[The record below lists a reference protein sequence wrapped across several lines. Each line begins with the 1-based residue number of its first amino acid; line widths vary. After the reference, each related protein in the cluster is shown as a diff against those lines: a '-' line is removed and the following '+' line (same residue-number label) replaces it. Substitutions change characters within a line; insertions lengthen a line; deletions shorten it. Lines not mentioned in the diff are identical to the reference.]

1 MYTKQF
7 IKGGDILET
16 NSTSKLIKN
25 LERKGISFE
34 FGEKQLF
41 KKYNYY
47 QVINAYKNLFVA
59 DVENIDKIRKN
70 IQNNIDVDRYK
81 KYYGIN
87 SNIGGDILFKEICK
101 KIIKKYGLEYNKNM
115 SIKSFVAEI
124 KRIDYIHHIYV
135 KDTKYGDFVRMYKF
149 EHELRLLLLR
159 YTLIIEENMKN
170 IFVSTLNDSEKINAN
185 FLSDINN
192 YNTSDASSNKS
203 LETLKLIIDKQGNK
217 HSKPIQRKRK
227 QNITV
232 PYWILVNELAM
243 NQTYRAINNL
253 KPEIERKVFQ
263 KCVNHFTRLDIDI
276 FDKNKS
282 EKNINKEIKL
292 INSFKIILYYIGEFR
307 NMLAHNQPIY
317 SYNIKDCSMCD
328 FPNIN
333 YDYPSNSKKELTREE
348 QYKINASM
356 MYNLQKFFG
365 TDKFNS
371 RNLEVNIDLSW
382 IIYVIYKI
390 ISTIDKNTRF
400 YEELR
405 KIYIKYNIVLTEYEY
420 EITDCKLYENLLDK
434 LQELYG
440 IDLKND
446 EIINRVECGLAYK
459 SMLKGNERILKKK
472 LKEKKKKSKKIAV
485 TKKGSKYNLFS
496 GNQTYKKYTN
506 IDVGFF
512 SQIK

>member
-1 MYTKQF
+1 M
-7 IKGGDILET
+7 ET
-16 NSTSKLIKN
+16 NSTSKLISN
-25 LERKGISFE
+25 LERKGIIFD

-47 QVINAYKNLFVA
+47 QVINAYKNLFIA

-87 SNIGGDILFKEICK
+87 SNIVGDSLFKEICK
-101 KIIKKYGLEYNKNM
+101 KIIKKYGLEYDKNM
-115 SIKSFVAEI
+115 PTKTLVAEI
-124 KRIDYIHHIYV
+124 KRIDYIYHIYV
-135 KDTKYGDFVRMYKF
+135 KNTKYSDFVRMYKF

-192 YNTSDASSNKS
+192 YNTSDASSNRS

-243 NQTYRAINNL
+243 NQTYKAISNL

-263 KCVNHFTRLDIDI
+263 RCVNHFTRLDIDV
-276 FDKNKS
+276 FDKSKS
-282 EKNINKEIKL
+282 KKNINRENKL

-317 SYNIKDCSMCD
+317 SYNIKDCSMCN

-365 TDKFNS
+365 IDKFNS
-371 RNLEVNIDLSW
+371 RNLGVNIDLSW
-382 IIYVIYKI
+382 MIYVIYKI
-390 ISTIDKNTRF
+390 IFTIDKNTKF
-400 YEELR
+400 YDELR
-405 KIYIKYNIVLTEYEY
+405 KVYIKYNIVLTEYEY
-420 EITDCKLYENLLDK
+420 LITNCELYEELLDR
-434 LQELYG
+434 LQELYDMN
-440 IDLKND
+440 INAD
-446 EIINRVECGLAYK
+446 EIVNRVECDLTYK
-459 SMLKGNERILKKK
+459 SMFKSNERQLKKK
-472 LKEKKKKSKKIAV
+472 LKEIEKVSKKIV
-485 TKKGSKYNLFS
+485 VKKIGSKYNLFP
-496 GNQTYKKYTN
+496 GNQAYKKYTN
-506 IDVGFF
+506 IDVSFF

>member
-1 MYTKQF
+1 MP
-7 IKGGDILET
+7 IKTL
-16 NSTSKLIKN
+16 
-25 LERKGISFE
+25 
-34 FGEKQLF
+34 
-41 KKYNYY
+41 
-47 QVINAYKNLFVA
+47 
-59 DVENIDKIRKN
+59 
-70 IQNNIDVDRYK
+70 
-81 KYYGIN
+81 
-87 SNIGGDILFKEICK
+87 
-101 KIIKKYGLEYNKNM
+101 
-115 SIKSFVAEI
+115 VAEI
-124 KRIDYIHHIYV
+124 KRIDYIHHIYAEG
-135 KDTKYGDFVRMYKF
+135 TKYGDFVRMYKF

-170 IFVSTLNDSEKINAN
+170 IFVSTLNDTEKINAN

-192 YNTSDASSNKS
+192 YNTSDASSNSS

-243 NQTYRAINNL
+243 NQTYKAISNL

-263 KCVNHFTRLDIDI
+263 RCVNHFTRLDIDI

-282 EKNINKEIKL
+282 DIDIKKENRL

-333 YDYPSNSKKELTREE
+333 YDYPSNSKRELTFEE

-365 TDKFNS
+365 IDKFNS
-371 RNLEVNIDLSW
+371 RNLKVNIDLSW

-390 ISTIDKNTRF
+390 ISTIDNNTKF
-400 YEELR
+400 YDELR

-420 EITDCKLYENLLDK
+420 QISNCKLYEKLLDR
-434 LQELYG
+434 LQELY
-440 IDLKND
+440 DMDFNAY

-459 SMLKGNERILKKK
+459 SIFKSNERKLKQK
-472 LKEKKKKSKKIAV
+472 LKEIEKISKKV
-485 TKKGSKYNLFS
+485 VVKKIGSKYNLFS
-496 GNQTYKKYTN
+496 GNQVYKKYTN
-506 IDVGFF
+506 IDASFF
-512 SQIK
+512 NQIK